1 MLARSPLHNPVR
13 NFVSRVWYFLFS
25 IWHLKIS
32 AVHLCW
38 IDGSCVLIKR
48 KYPCKLRIIW
58 THCLATKSYIS
69 YSNIS
74 LWPSCSYFSSECF
87 QLFWEANRAVHR
99 NWESVD
105 CRISRHTCLHPAHPF
120 IQDSL
125 LFSIWNGH
133 RMIFTTSGKLSW
145 FTEKQQVRL
154 TCFSQGRL

>member
-38 IDGSCVLIKR
+38 IDESCVLIKR

-99 NWESVD
+99 NWESVNTEEFRGTLV
-105 CRISRHTCLHPAHPF
+105 CTQRTPSSRTLFYSPF
-120 IQDSL
+120 ETGTVWSL
-125 LFSIWNGH
+125 LPQANY
-133 RMIFTTSGKLSW
+133 LD
-145 FTEKQQVRL
+145 
-154 TCFSQGRL
+154 SQKSNKYA